1 MSRRAF
7 LDTPGPLHPAA
18 REAVLAAV
26 DEGWADPRRLHHE
39 ARRAATL
46 VEASRAVL
54 AEAAGCRVEELHLTP
69 SHTASLHA
77 AVDAVAAARR
87 RVSARVVHSAVERGA
102 LIAAAARHE
111 AVRVPVEASGA
122 VDLEAWGEALD
133 ARRPAALAAL
143 QHANGEVGTVQPLAA
158 ARDVAAGAG
167 VPLLV
172 DAGSSAGHVPLPSDW
187 DLLALDPT
195 GWAGPA
201 GVAALA
207 VRAGVRA
214 RPVGPEDERPWAPGG
229 VSVPLL
235 VGAAAAL
242 RAVLA
247 ERDAVAAR
255 HRRWL
260 DRVRAT
266 VATIPLV
273 DVPGAGGTSTGTNA
287 DGGAGSPVATLPH
300 ILTFSCLY
308 VDGEALLTELDR
320 RGVAVGSGSAC
331 TSATLEPSHVLAAMG
346 VLTQGNVRLTL
357 GWSTTEEDVEL
368 LCAQLPGAVAAVRD
382 ALGAGGL

>member
-1 MSRRAF
+1 VSRRAF

-18 REAVLAAV
+18 REAVLAAL

-54 AEAAGCRVEELHLTP
+54 AEASGCRVEELHVTP

-77 AVDAVAAARR
+77 GVAAVVAARR
-87 RVSARVVHSAVERGA
+87 RVSERVVHSAVERGA
-102 LIAAAARHE
+102 LLAAADRHE
-111 AVRVPVEASGA
+111 AVRVAVRGTGE
-122 VDLEAWGEALD
+122 VDLDAWAAALSAD
-133 ARRPAALAAL
+133 RPAALAAL

-158 ARDVAAGAG
+158 AREAARAAG

-172 DAGSSAGHVPLPSDW
+172 DAGSSMGHVPVPDDW

-195 GWAGPA
+195 GWGGPA

-214 RPVGPEDERPWAPGG
+214 RPAGPEDERPWAPGG
-229 VSVPLL
+229 VGVPQL

-247 ERDAVAAR
+247 ERDATAAR
-255 HRRWL
+255 HRQWL

-273 DVPGAGGTSTGTNA
+273 DVPGIGSTPAHAGTDATATPDA
-287 DGGAGSPVATLPH
+287 TTLPH
-300 ILTFSCLY
+300 VLTFSCLY

-357 GWSTTEEDVEL
+357 GWSTTEEDVDL
-368 LCAQLPGAVAAVRD
+368 LCAQLPGAVAAVRE
-382 ALGAGGL
+382 ALGAGAL

>member
-7 LDTPGPLHPAA
+7 LDTPGPMHPAA
-18 REAVLAAV
+18 REAVLAAL

-46 VEASRAVL
+46 VDAARAVL
-54 AEAAGCRVEELHLTP
+54 AEAAGCRVEELHVTA

-77 AVDAVAAARR
+77 AVAAVAAARR
-87 RVSARVVHSAVERGA
+87 RVSGRVVHSAVERGA
-102 LIAAAARHE
+102 LVAAAERHE
-111 AVRVPVEASGA
+111 AVRVPVLPSGA
-122 VDLEAWGEALD
+122 VDLDAWSAALD
-133 ARRPAALAAL
+133 ADRPTALAAL

-158 ARDVAAGAG
+158 AREVTAAAG

-172 DAGSSAGHVPLPSDW
+172 DAGSSAGHVPLPADW

-195 GWAGPA
+195 GWGGPA

-207 VRAGVRA
+207 VRSSVRV

-247 ERDAVAAR
+247 ERAAVAAR
-255 HRRWL
+255 HRAWL
-260 DRVRAT
+260 DRVRAS
-266 VATIPLV
+266 VASIPLV
-273 DVPGAGGTSTGTNA
+273 DVPGTGTSA
-287 DGGAGSPVATLPH
+287 DPDATLPH
-300 ILTFSCLY
+300 VLTFSCLY

-357 GWSTTEEDVEL
+357 GWSTTEADVDH
-368 LCAQLPGAVAAVRD
+368 LCAELPGAVAAVRD
-382 ALGAGGL
+382 ALGAGTL